1 MKTKTFTVPNIS
13 CGGCTRTIETKLGDV
28 AGVTLV
34 QADPRTRRVTVV
46 WGEPATW
53 EQLQSLLQRIN
64 YPPEGLTQPT
74 FG

>member
-1 MKTKTFTVPNIS
+1 METKTFTVPNIS

-28 AGVTLV
+28 AGVTRV

-46 WGEPATW
+46 WEEPATW
-53 EQLQSLLQRIN
+53 KQLESLLQRIN
-64 YPPEGLTQPT
+64 YPPEDLTQLT